1 MALTPLAPSR
11 WLSRPRPNPT
21 APLRLWCFPYA
32 GAGAAAWHPWSAPLS
47 GAAEVI
53 AIRLPGRESR
63 LAEPTATRI
72 GPLADA
78 IAAEI
83 APYSHEPYALCG
95 HSLGA
100 LLAYETAR
108 RLRTA
113 GRPGPAAFVASGARA
128 PHCPRTEPDLHGLPD
143 DRFID
148 EVDRRYQGIPKE
160 LLANREFLELF
171 LPALRGDLAVFETYQ
186 HLPAEPLGAPLLA
199 LGGTEDPRVTREQTL
214 AWKDHSTGAFDAVFF
229 PGGHFFTQTQVEA
242 VTGRVAAF
250 LRQSV
255 IAS

>member
-1 MALTPLAPSR
+1 MPAPLAPSR
-11 WLSRPRPNPT
+11 WLSRPRPEPA

-32 GAGAAAWHPWSAPLS
+32 GAGAAAWHPWAAPLA
-47 GAAEVI
+47 GVADLV

-63 LAEPTATRI
+63 LMETPATRL

-78 IAAEI
+78 LAAEI

-108 RLRTA
+108 RLRSA
-113 GRPGPAAFVASGARA
+113 GHPAPIALIASGARA
-128 PHCPRTEPDLHGLPD
+128 PHCVRTEPDLHGLPD
-143 DRFID
+143 DAFIG

-171 LPALRGDLAVFETYQ
+171 LPALRGDLAVFETYR
-186 HLPAEPLGAPLLA
+186 HEADAPLVHPLLA
-199 LGGTEDPRVTREQTL
+199 LGGTEDPRVSADQTL
-214 AWKDHSTGAFDAVFF
+214 AWREHTSGPFEAEFF
-229 PGGHFFTQTQVEA
+229 PGGHFFTQSSLPA
-242 VTGRVAAF
+242 VTARVVTF
-250 LRQSV
+250 LRRFGPV
-255 IAS
+255 A